1 MDHYEYELF
10 GYQVVL
16 AQTLNGKYKI
26 GSISNPTFIGLSPG
40 NIEEELEYYLVFLN
54 FVKLKLRQLNA

>member
-16 AQTLNGKYKI
+16 TLTHNGKYKI
-26 GSISNPTFIGLSPG
+26 GSISNPTLIGLSPG
-40 NIEEELEYYLVFLN
+40 NIEEELEYYLVFLK
-54 FVKLKLRQLNA
+54 FIQLKLRQLNA